1 MRGVASVVARLH
13 ERLLVA
19 PMSPST
25 AAEVLCT
32 EHPCADTRV
41 TAHLVNCLEGNGI
54 LLPLP
59 AVLALVRCGYR
70 HVPGSDHHAALRSQW
85 APMEETLF
93 TALWIRLRR
102 LRPEEGTAWGHV
114 LPFHSSVEATTGHE
128 GFRLHSLNTL
138 LQTLCLLVDV
148 ATFVHDSSLSSKARH
163 LHLLADAVLPALR
176 QIEGVWHHL
185 NEPNAHVAVPPE
197 QLQEIGQLAG
207 KCLRLY
213 GKYILA
219 FHHVLSEMLF
229 AGISALSQALQGSS
243 RDAACVTA
251 PTVFNALS
259 ELREVLVGSLSR
271 TECGLP
277 YWAGSMDRWVESM
290 LQLAEVFTSGA
301 TLQLKRVHADDTA
314 ANFHGPCA
322 LHVDVLNTLSVLLAT
337 YHRRVAVESMSAACG
352 GILKKGLGM
361 LRQLLRLL
369 ILRRS
374 NITTSSFSLSL
385 SPTRSSDTGDNA
397 LTVRAWC
404 ACCEAAQVLYAFSVS
419 CENCI
424 GANERDD
431 AEVRSALLRDALRR
445 LTSLGAGGVDDHTVP
460 PITFYLTLVR
470 ALRAWRGALSVTE
483 GVSPS
488 ALWDA
493 ARVTLP
499 GSLAAFPPP
508 VRLMVLFLEE
518 LCDSMTL
525 NASMTPKLASPRI
538 TKEAAVVQVARRAM
552 WGNCLSHMHDRLD
565 LENTSNLDDDATFAR
580 GMLHIG
586 AAANSVQAGAVVG
599 LFENHFFLLGR
610 LRDILLPVERGVR
623 LCLDAVKDLQGEVR
637 NNRKVEEEDED
648 EENDYRAILS
658 GGAYWFV
665 CEACLR
671 GWLWHK
677 ADDVIVGSSRNSCHC
692 ALRYRGT
699 ADIVTAYVE
708 FFVPVLLHGQ
718 KTICGSN
725 PLEEP
730 FVALRSLYMYKTVI
744 PFAAAVDHGEL
755 NTSLQGENDTAPSF
769 TSAVSFLI
777 ECHQQLLLL
786 PPGSVLPSHACRI
799 LRAVFAAS
807 PRLVACVPELSQ
819 FLLHRLF
826 ERPTTTVA
834 AAAATVTKDT
844 AIWKGAVREGAYN
857 LIDLADPRELWEML
871 LWTCAAKIARLS
883 VCFPSGAHGCDA
895 ENGSAFLSR
904 AASDVRL
911 DEDAEEPLHLLYGM
925 NDDSSDIF
933 FTARRQVL
941 RRALQ
946 LLRG

>member
-1 MRGVASVVARLH
+1 MVARLH

-19 PMSPST
+19 PMTPST

-32 EHPCADTRV
+32 EHPCADTGV

-102 LRPEEGTAWGHV
+102 LRTEEGTAWGHV
-114 LPFHSSVEATTGHE
+114 LPFHSGVKATTGHE
-128 GFRLHSLNTL
+128 GCGLHSSNAL
-138 LQTLCLLVDV
+138 LQTLSLLVDV
-148 ATFVHDSSLSSKARH
+148 ATFVHHSSLSSKARR
-163 LHLLADAVLPALR
+163 LHLLADAVLPAMR

-185 NEPNAHVAVPPE
+185 NEPNAPVAVPPG
-197 QLQEIGQLAG
+197 QLQEIRQLAG

-213 GKYILA
+213 GKYILS
-219 FHHVLSEMLF
+219 FHLVLSEMLF
-229 AGISALSQALQGSS
+229 AGISALSQTLQDST

-259 ELREVLVGSLSR
+259 EMREVLVGSLSR
-271 TECGLP
+271 TECERP
-277 YWAGSMDRWVESM
+277 YLAGSMERWMEFVV
-290 LQLAEVFTSGA
+290 QLAEVFTSEV
-301 TLQLKRVHADDTA
+301 TLQLKRVHADGTA
-314 ANFHGPCA
+314 ANFHELRA
-322 LHVDVLNTLSVLLAT
+322 LHVEALNTFSILLVT
-337 YHRRVAVESMSAACG
+337 YHRRVAVESMPAACG
-352 GILKKGLGM
+352 GILEKGLGV

-369 ILRRS
+369 ILRHS
-374 NITTSSFSLSL
+374 NTTTPSFSLQL
-385 SPTRSSDTGDNA
+385 SSTRSSDTGDYA

-419 CENCI
+419 CENCS
-424 GANERDD
+424 GANEHDD
-431 AEVRSALLRDALRR
+431 AEVRSALLRHALHR
-445 LTSLGAGGVDDHTVP
+445 LIFLRASGVGDHTVP

-470 ALRAWRGALSVTE
+470 ALRSWRGAPSATE
-483 GVSPS
+483 CVSTS

-493 ARVTLP
+493 ARATLP
-499 GSLAAFPPP
+499 GSLAASPPP
-508 VRLMVLFLEE
+508 VRLVVLFLEE
-518 LCDSMTL
+518 LCDSMAL
-525 NASMTPKLASPRI
+525 NVPVTPKLASPRI
-538 TKEAAVVQVARRAM
+538 RKEAAVVQAARRAM
-552 WGNCLSHMHDRLD
+552 WGNCLSHVNDRLN
-565 LENTSNLDDDATFAR
+565 LGNTANLDDDVAFAR

-599 LFENHFFLLGR
+599 LFENHLFLLGR
-610 LRDILLPVERGVR
+610 LRDILLPVERGMR

-637 NNRKVEEEDED
+637 SNRKVEEEDED
-648 EENDYRAILS
+648 DENDYRAILS

-665 CEACLR
+665 CEACLSGR
-671 GWLWHK
+671 LWHK
-677 ADDVIVGSSRNSCHC
+677 AEDVIAGSSRGSCHC
-692 ALRYRGT
+692 VLRYRGT

-708 FFVPVLLHGQ
+708 FFVPVLVHGR
-718 KTICGSN
+718 KTTCGSN

-730 FVALRSLYMYKTVI
+730 FVALRSLYMYKTV
-744 PFAAAVDHGEL
+744 FSSAAAVAAVDHGEL
-755 NTSLQGENDTAPSF
+755 NTSLQDTNDTAPSF

-799 LRAVFAAS
+799 LRAMFAVS
-807 PRLVACVPELSQ
+807 PHLFVCVPELSQ

-826 ERPTTTVA
+826 ERPTRTVA
-834 AAAATVTKDT
+834 AAAATVMKDT
-844 AIWKGAVREGAYN
+844 VIWKEAVREGAYS
-857 LIDLADPRELWEML
+857 LIELADPRELWEML

-883 VCFPSGAHGCDA
+883 VCFPSGVHGCGA
-895 ENGSAFLSR
+895 ENGSALLSR

-911 DEDAEEPLHLLYGM
+911 DEDAEETLRLLYGM
-925 NDDSSDIF
+925 NDDSDDIF